1 MMLPAGVVRNAR
13 ASYAFFE
20 RNMNLTKRYWAW
32 EVVWLVYNIVNAI
45 SVTYIGVSAPLV
57 TGTPI
62 DTNYFILYLMIGTV
76 VWSYLSVAFDQVT
89 ETITIERWEG
99 TIEYTF
105 MAPIARLTQ
114 LLGSCLFAVVHGLFF
129 VAVQLLVISL
139 FFHLDLSHANILTSV
154 GMLLI
159 GSVSFIGF
167 GIMAAILPLL
177 YTERGAQMAY
187 IVRAL
192 ILLVSGV
199 YYPITVLPG
208 WMQVIA
214 RLSPATYVLDG
225 MRAGLLNNQPLTALW
240 GDIWPLLAAGVVS
253 VPVGLWIFR
262 RAERFAKRTGRL
274 KRNG

>member
-1 MMLPAGVVRNAR
+1 MALPAGMVRNAR

-20 RNMNLTKRYWAW
+20 RNWNLTKRYWAW
-32 EVVWLVYNIVNAI
+32 ELVWLVYNIVNAI
-45 SVTYIGVSAPLV
+45 SVTYIGASAQLI
-57 TGTPI
+57 TGVKI
-62 DTNYFILYLMIGTV
+62 DTDFLILYLLIGTV

-105 MAPIARLTQ
+105 MAPIARLTH
-114 LLGSCLFAVVHGLFF
+114 LLGSCLFAVVHGLLF
-129 VAVQLLVISL
+129 VAVQLVVVSF
-139 FFHLDLSHANILTSV
+139 FFHLDLSHANVLTGF

-159 GSVSFIGF
+159 GSISFIGF

-199 YYPITVLPG
+199 YYPISVLPG
-208 WMQVIA
+208 WMQPIA
-214 RLSPATYVLDG
+214 RVSPATYVLDG
-225 MRAGLLNNQPLTALW
+225 MREGILHDQPLTALW
-240 GDIWPLLAAGVVS
+240 GDIWPLLVAGVIS
-253 VPVGLWIFR
+253 IPVGLWIFR
-262 RAERFAKRTGRL
+262 RAERYAKRTGKL

>member
-20 RNMNLTKRYWAW
+20 RNWHLTKRYWAW
-32 EVVWLVYNIVNAI
+32 EAVWLVYNIVNAI
-45 SVTYIGVSAPLV
+45 SVTYIGASAQLI
-57 TGTPI
+57 TGVKI
-62 DTNYFILYLMIGTV
+62 DTNFLILYLLIGTV

-105 MAPIARLTQ
+105 MAPIARLTH
-114 LLGSCLFAVVHGLFF
+114 LLGSCIFAVVHGLLF
-129 VAVQLLVISL
+129 VLVQLIVVSF
-139 FFHLDLSHANILTSV
+139 FFHIDLGHANILTSV

-159 GSVSFIGF
+159 GSISFIGF

-177 YTERGAQMAY
+177 YTERGSQMAY

-208 WMQVIA
+208 WMQPIA
-214 RLSPATYVLDG
+214 RVCPATYVLDG
-225 MRAGLLNNQPLTALW
+225 MRQGLLYNQPITALW
-240 GDIWPLLAAGVVS
+240 SDIWPLIVAGIIS
-253 VPVGLWIFR
+253 IPVGLWIFR
-262 RAERFAKRTGRL
+262 KAERYAKRTGKL
-274 KRNG
+274 KRSG

>member
-20 RNMNLTKRYWAW
+20 RNLNLTKRYWAW
-32 EVVWLVYNIVNAI
+32 ELVWLVYNIVNAV
-45 SVTYIGVSAPLV
+45 SVTYIGVSAPLI
-57 TGTPI
+57 TGQAI
-62 DTNYFILYLMIGTV
+62 DTNYFVLYLMIGTV

-114 LLGSCLFAVVHGLFF
+114 LLGSCLFAVVHGFFF
-129 VAVQLLVISL
+129 VAVQLVVISL
-139 FFHLDLSHANILTSV
+139 FFNLNLSHANILTSI
-154 GMLLI
+154 GIMLI

-167 GIMAAILPLL
+167 GIIAAILPLL

-187 IVRAL
+187 IIRAL

-214 RLSPATYVLDG
+214 HLSPATYVLDG
-225 MRAGLLNNQPLTALW
+225 MRAGLLNNTPLTDLW
-240 GDIWPLLAAGVVS
+240 GDIWPLLVAGVVS
-253 VPVGLWIFR
+253 IPVGLWVFR
-262 RAERFAKRTGRL
+262 RAERYAKRTGKL